1 MLLFAPI
8 YQRVYIYIDESSAVG
23 KTYGTKVWCYWKHL
37 GEHFGN
43 SQKSL
48 VSHTQ
53 FNIFKIKTTTPR
65 SGELQT
71 PTNYSIKVSG
81 FSVLRKEV
89 SRKKNIGDE
98 RNRLEL
104 WKT

>member
-1 MLLFAPI
+1 MLPFAPI
-8 YQRVYIYIDESSAVG
+8 HQRVDKYIYESSAVG
-23 KTYGTKVWCYWKHL
+23 KTYGTKVWCYWKHR
-37 GEHFGN
+37 GEHFEN
-43 SQKSL
+43 SKKSL

-53 FNIFKIKTTTPR
+53 FNIFNIKTTIPR

-81 FSVLRKEV
+81 FSLLKKEV
-89 SRKKNIGDE
+89 IRKKNIGE
-98 RNRLEL
+98 EGNRLEL